1 MNSHLKDAIA
11 TVSIPSLVLES
22 IFDDCD
28 RYDHDETGG
37 RIIGEFRRA
46 EDGLLRVAVTG
57 VIEAGPNARRSSTS
71 FFQDGDYQAEIFCQ
85 IESANPEVEHLG
97 NWHTHHVNGFP
108 TLSGGDIATYRRIVN
123 HEKHNL
129 DFFYALLVV
138 ARLSGEEAASR
149 YRVKHYILMRGD
161 DSVYEVDPANVVVTR
176 DAPVWPPSSKPE
188 PSRTGSRHSKEVRVR
203 DSAIIPDIFP
213 SLRAYWSKHAGT
225 LYWKG
230 ELELV
235 DGSSVDVTVPEIDSP
250 KDGEASCYQVLAK
263 NVPSPC
269 AGVYEE
275 FGGRQFRSVTQA
287 VSAFERELN
296 RSLYRAT
303 SERAGV

>member
-1 MNSHLKDAIA
+1 MNSDLKDANA
-11 TVSIPSLVLES
+11 SVSIPSLVLES

-37 RIIGEFRRA
+37 RIVGGFRRSA
-46 EDGLLRVAVTG
+46 DGSLEVTVTG

-71 FFQDGDYQAEIFCQ
+71 FFQDGGYQAEIFRQ
-85 IESANPEVEHLG
+85 IEDAHPDVEHLG

-108 TLSGGDIATYRRIVN
+108 NLSGGDIATYRRIVN

-138 ARLSGEEAASR
+138 SRLSGGEAASR
-149 YRVKHYILMRGD
+149 YSVRHYILLRGD
-161 DSVYEVDPANVVVTR
+161 DAVYEVDPAKVVLTR
-176 DAPVWPPSSKPE
+176 DAPVWPVGSGPE
-188 PSRTGSRHSKEVRVR
+188 PRKIDSRHSNEVRTR
-203 DSAIIPDIFP
+203 DSATIPDLFP
-213 SLRAYWSKHAGT
+213 SLRPYWSKRAGT

-235 DGSSVDVTVPEIDSP
+235 DGSSINVTVPEIDSSE
-250 KDGEASCYQVLAK
+250 DGEASCYQVLAK
-263 NVPSPC
+263 NVPKPC

-275 FGGRQFRSVTQA
+275 FGGLQFSCAAQA
-287 VSAFERELN
+287 VSAFERALN
-296 RSLYRAT
+296 RSLYRAM
-303 SERAGV
+303 SERAGE

>member
-1 MNSHLKDAIA
+1 MTSDLKDANA
-11 TVSIPSLVLES
+11 TVSIPSLVLEA

-37 RIIGEFRRA
+37 RIVGGFRRGA
-46 EDGLLRVAVTG
+46 DGSLAVTVTG

-71 FFQDGDYQAEIFCQ
+71 FFQDGDYQAEIFRQ
-85 IESANPEVEHLG
+85 IESAHPDVEHLG

-108 TLSGGDIATYRRIVN
+108 NLSGGDIATYRRIVN

-138 ARLSGEEAASR
+138 SRLSGEEAASR
-149 YRVKHYILMRGD
+149 YSVRHYILLRGD
-161 DSVYEVDPANVVVTR
+161 DAVYEVDPAKVVLTR
-176 DAPVWPPSSKPE
+176 EPPVWPLGSRSGPSKTE
-188 PSRTGSRHSKEVRVR
+188 TRHSKEVRTR
-203 DSAIIPDIFP
+203 DSATIPDLFP
-213 SLRAYWSKHAGT
+213 SLRPYWSKRAGT

-235 DGSSVDVTVPEIDSP
+235 DGSSIDVTVPEIDTSE
-250 KDGEASCYQVLAK
+250 DGEVSRYQVLAK
-263 NVPSPC
+263 NVPSLC
-269 AGVYEE
+269 AGLYEE
-275 FGGRQFRSVTQA
+275 FSGRQFRSAAQA

-296 RSLYRAT
+296 RSLYRAM
-303 SERAGV
+303 SERSGR